1 MPERGGLRVAAEVP
15 IKIGSSLVLTPKI
28 RAAWEHDFLG
38 DANQDHEIDASF
50 ADVPEPGSL
59 TVLGQNRGSDE
70 LSLSGALELTVNERW
85 AFFGGFEWADW
96 SNGTEVTY
104 GGGIRYSW

>member
-59 TVLGQNRGSDE
+59 TLLALGGA
-70 LSLSGALELTVNERW
+70 SLFLHRRSVAR
-85 AFFGGFEWADW
+85 
-96 SNGTEVTY
+96 
-104 GGGIRYSW
+104 